1 MPTLRNHCLLALLLL
16 WAVAPADGLSQ
27 WIDFQDETA
36 ARLSLSTVTLND
48 DQEKDVG
55 VSDFNQD
62 GWDDVVVVRKEPF
75 STPGARTDVLLLNEN
90 GTLVDRTAEYA
101 PGFLATPTDARDVF
115 VGDFDGDGW
124 DDLVIAN
131 TFAGQPRLYRNLGND
146 GNGDWLGLADE
157 SDLRLPLITVA
168 PLQFCAVWAGDIDGD
183 GSLDLYFANYK
194 EFGTAFDVLLMNDGA
209 GFFTDETL
217 ARLGDLRNSGFGTS
231 VEIHDMDNDG
241 DQDILKTSTLNSV
254 PPWNAI
260 GNFLLFNDGTGHF
273 TNWEK
278 IPGTSPYMFTT
289 GDLNDDALMDV
300 YVVDDAQDY
309 VDLAVNVIPD
319 TQVQFQKNT
328 LTDSPRTTSFGGN
341 VKLADLDND
350 GDLDLAIADVD
361 VDIPTCSTGGTSRR
375 FTMLENAALHSGS
388 LADPWGS
395 QDNPWNVSTFDFGVL
410 DIDRDGNLDL
420 FLGGCQGYAVFMQTT
435 GAPDVVITLTPE
447 SNDIVIPP
455 GGGSFTYDL
464 NVVNN
469 SGVSQTVDIW
479 LVLDGPGGINRT
491 LAQVSKTL
499 PAGGNITRT
508 FTQTIPG
515 GAPAGDYTFTGNVGT
530 FPTADQSDGF
540 PFSKAAGAA
549 PVAVRGWGSDLG
561 ALSAKAETATTRL
574 DAAVAGAGLPAA
586 YALDQNYPNPFNPS
600 TSIVFALPEAGRVS
614 LRVFNLL
621 GQEVATLADGF
632 REAGRYRVS
641 FDASE
646 LSAGLYLYV
655 LETADFKATRRMMLL
670 K

>member
-1 MPTLRNHCLLALLLL
+1 MTTLRNHCLLALLLL
-16 WAVAPADGLSQ
+16 WAATPFDGLGQ

-36 ARLSLSTVTLND
+36 TRLTLSTVTLND

-55 VSDFNQD
+55 VSDLNQD
-62 GWDDVVVVRKEPF
+62 GWTDAVIVRKEPF

-101 PGFLATPTDARDVF
+101 PGFLTTPTDARDVF
-115 VGDFDGDGW
+115 VGDLDGDGW
-124 DDLVIAN
+124 DDLLIAN
-131 TFAGQPRLYRNLGND
+131 TFAQQPRFYRNLGND

-157 SDLRLPLITVA
+157 SDTRLPLITVA

-183 GSLDLYFANYK
+183 GSLDLYFSNYK
-194 EFGTAFDVLLMNDGA
+194 EFGTSFDVLLMNDGA
-209 GFFTDETL
+209 GFFTDETI
-217 ARLGDLRNSGFGTS
+217 ARLGDLRNSAFGTS

-241 DQDILKTSTLNSV
+241 DQDIIKTSTLNSV
-254 PPWNAI
+254 SPWNDI

-289 GDLNDDALMDV
+289 GDLNDDTLMDV

-309 VDLAVNVIPD
+309 VDLAVGVIPD
-319 TQVQFQKNT
+319 VQVQFQKNT

-341 VKLADLDND
+341 VRLADLDND

-361 VDIPTCSTGGTSRR
+361 VDIPTCTTGGTSRR
-375 FTMLENAALHSGS
+375 FTMLRNEGLHSGT
-388 LADPWGS
+388 LTDPWGTI
-395 QDNPWNVSTFDFGVL
+395 DNPWNVSAFDMGVL
-410 DIDRDGNLDL
+410 DIDNDGNLDL
-420 FLGGCQGYAVFMQTT
+420 LMAGCQGYSVFMQTADT
-435 GAPDVVITLTPE
+435 PDVAITLTPE

-455 GGGSFTYDL
+455 GGGSFSYDL
-464 NVVNN
+464 HLVNN
-469 SGVSQTVDIW
+469 AATAQTVDIW
-479 LVLDGPGGINRT
+479 LVIDGPGGVNRT
-491 LAQVSKTL
+491 VVQITKTL
-499 PAGGNITRT
+499 PAGADILRT
-508 FTQTIPG
+508 LSQTIPG

-530 FPTADQSDGF
+530 FPTADASDSF
-540 PFSKAAGAA
+540 PFSKAAGSA
-549 PVAVRGWGSDLG
+549 PLAVRGWASDLG
-561 ALSAKAETATTRL
+561 APGAKAEATTPRL
-574 DAAVAGAGLPAA
+574 AAAVTEEGLPAA
-586 YALDQNYPNPFNPS
+586 YTLGQNYPNPFNPS
-600 TSIVFALPEAGRVS
+600 TAISFALPEAGQVS

-641 FDASE
+641 FDATE